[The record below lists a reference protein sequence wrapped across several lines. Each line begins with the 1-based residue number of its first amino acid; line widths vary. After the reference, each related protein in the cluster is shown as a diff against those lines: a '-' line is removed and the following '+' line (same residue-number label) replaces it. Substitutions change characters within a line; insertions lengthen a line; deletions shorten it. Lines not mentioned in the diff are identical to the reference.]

1 MEIQPI
7 ESWGLGLS
15 TPLVISGPC
24 SAESPEQVME
34 TAKGVAEHGI
44 GILRAGI
51 WKPRTRPNS
60 FEGVGTIGLK
70 WLKAAGK
77 ETGLPVCTEVAN
89 VKHVYEALRA
99 GIDIMWVG
107 ARTTANPFA
116 VQEIADA
123 LEGVD
128 VPVMVKNPVSP
139 DLKLWI
145 GAMERLHRAGIT
157 KMAAIHRGFSIYGH
171 SKYRNQPHWEIPIEL
186 KRAYPE
192 LQVICDPSHICGRRD
207 ILMAVSQK
215 AYDLN
220 FDGLMIEAHPNPDK
234 ALSDAK
240 QQVTP
245 ARLGE
250 MLGELVRRDPKVHDT
265 EELSRLES
273 FREIIDDMDYKLI
286 DTLAERMKVVRE
298 IGKYKKEKNLTIFQA
313 DRWNEIIQDR
323 LGHGSPQG
331 LSEDLLTEILQLV
344 HKESIR
350 HQTQVMNEG
359 ISSEVPQEEKEK

>member
-1 MEIQPI
+1 MDIQRI
-7 ESWGLGLS
+7 EDWDLGLT

-34 TAKGVAEHGI
+34 TAKGVAKHGV

-60 FEGVGTIGLK
+60 FEGVGAVGLK

-77 ETGLPVCTEVAN
+77 ETGIPVCTEVAN

-99 GIDIMWVG
+99 GVDIMWIG
-107 ARTTANPFA
+107 ARTTTNPFA

-123 LEGVD
+123 LDGVD
-128 VPVMVKNPVSP
+128 VPVMVKNPISP

-145 GAMERLHRAGIT
+145 GAIERLNNAGIT
-157 KMAAIHRGFSIYGH
+157 KVAAIHRGFAYYGE
-171 SKYRNQPHWEIPIEL
+171 SKYRNKPQWEIPIEL
-186 KRAYPE
+186 KRLYPE

-207 ILMAVSQK
+207 ILAAVSQK

-220 FDGLMIEAHPNPDK
+220 FDGLMLESHPNPDK

-245 ARLGE
+245 DGLGQI
-250 MLGELVRRDPKVHDT
+250 LNGLVRRDPKGHSPQ
-265 EELSRLES
+265 EMSRLES

-286 DTLAERMKVVRE
+286 NVLADRMQVVEE
-298 IGKYKKEKNLTIFQA
+298 IGRYKKEKNITILQA

-323 LGHGSPQG
+323 VKHGVPKG
-331 LSEDLLTEILQLV
+331 LSEDLLTQILQLV

-350 HQTQVMNEG
+350 HQTQIMNKKVGE
-359 ISSEVPQEEKEK
+359 EVK

>member
-1 MEIQPI
+1 MNIQPI
-7 ESWGLGLS
+7 QAWELSLS
-15 TPLVISGPC
+15 TPLIISGPC

-34 TAKGVAEHGI
+34 TAKGVAQHGV

-60 FEGVGTIGLK
+60 FEGVGSIGLR

-77 ETGLPVCTEVAN
+77 ETGIPVCTEVAN

-99 GIDIMWVG
+99 GIDILWVG

-139 DLKLWI
+139 DLNLWI
-145 GAMERLHRAGIT
+145 GAMERLYRSGIT
-157 KMAAIHRGFSIYGH
+157 KMAAIHRGFTFHGH
-171 SKYRNQPHWEIPIEL
+171 TKYRNQPHWEIPIAL
-186 KRAYPE
+186 KRRMPE
-192 LQVICDPSHICGRRD
+192 IQVICDPSHICGNRH
-207 ILMAVSQK
+207 LLSPVSQK

-245 ARLGE
+245 ERLGE
-250 MLGELVRRDPKVHDT
+250 LLGDLIRRKPRSDNPEVVEH
-265 EELSRLES
+265 LES
-273 FREIIDDMDYKLI
+273 FREIIDTIDYKLI
-286 DTLAERMKVVRE
+286 ETLAERMKVVRE
-298 IGKYKKEKNLTIFQA
+298 IGEYKKQNNITILQA
-313 DRWNEIIQDR
+313 DRWNELIRDR
-323 LGHGSPQG
+323 LAQATPQG
-331 LSEDLLTEILQLV
+331 LSEDLMTEILQLV

-350 HQTQVMNEG
+350 HQTQVMNT
-359 ISSEVPQEEKEK
+359 SVSESESVSQKK

>member
-1 MEIQPI
+1 MDIQQI
-7 ESWGLGLS
+7 EDWGLGLQ

-34 TAKGVAEHGI
+34 TAKGVAQHGV

-60 FEGVGTIGLK
+60 FEGVGAVGLK

-77 ETGLPVCTEVAN
+77 ETGIPVCTEVAN

-99 GIDIMWVG
+99 GVDIMWIG
-107 ARTTANPFA
+107 ARTTTNPFA

-123 LEGVD
+123 LDGVD
-128 VPVMVKNPVSP
+128 VPVMVKNPISP

-145 GAMERLHRAGIT
+145 GAMERLLNAGI
-157 KMAAIHRGFSIYGH
+157 KKIAAIHRGFAYYGE
-171 SKYRNQPHWEIPIEL
+171 SKYRNKPQWEIPIEL
-186 KRAYPE
+186 KRLYPN

-207 ILMAVSQK
+207 ILAAVSQK

-220 FDGLMIEAHPNPDK
+220 FDGLMLESHPNPDK

-245 ARLGE
+245 AGLGDI
-250 MLGELVRRDPKVHDT
+250 LNNLVRRDPKGHNQQ
-265 EELSRLES
+265 ELNRLES

-286 DTLAERMKVVRE
+286 NTLADRMQVVEE
-298 IGKYKKEKNLTIFQA
+298 IGRYKKEKNITILQA
-313 DRWNEIIQDR
+313 DRWNEIIRDR
-323 LGHGSPQG
+323 VQHGVPKG
-331 LSEDLLTEILQLV
+331 LSEDLLTQILQLV

-350 HQTQVMNEG
+350 HQTQIMNKKVGE
-359 ISSEVPQEEKEK
+359 EVGK